1 MNDVEEF
8 LLAVGALD
16 VDHPGGSL
24 LAHLRRT
31 HDTLLSWGARPA
43 VRLAGLTHAAY
54 GTDGFPEPLISTDA
68 RSNLAQLVGSEAEEI
83 VYIYGSCDRK
93 YSYPTISSGAPLFR
107 DRFTG
112 QIRTPDT
119 QLVSDFVD
127 LTIANEL
134 DVLSHNED
142 LKNQHGAGLRDLFTA
157 WHGYASE
164 PANAAADQFFAA
176 P

>member
-16 VDHPGGSL
+16 VDHPGGTL

-31 HDTLLSWGARPA
+31 HDTLLGWGARPA
-43 VRLAGLTHAAY
+43 LRLAGLTHAAY
-54 GTDGFPEPLISTDA
+54 GTDGFPQPLISTDSRA
-68 RSNLAQLVGSEAEEI
+68 NLAQLVGSEAEAI
-83 VYIYGSCDRK
+83 VYTYGSCDRA
-93 YSYPTISSGAPLFR
+93 YSYPTLSGAEPRFR

-112 QIRTPDT
+112 TVHRPEPQMI
-119 QLVSDFVD
+119 SDFVE

-142 LKNQHGAGLRDLFTA
+142 LRTRHGDSLHNLFTA
-157 WHGYASE
+157 WRVYASDQ
-164 PANAAADQFFAA
+164 AAAAVDGFFA
-176 P
+176 

>member
-43 VRLAGLTHAAY
+43 LRLAGLTHAAY
-54 GTDGFPEPLISTDA
+54 GTDGFPQPLISTDA
-68 RSNLAQLVGSEAEEI
+68 RSNLAQLIGSEAEEI
-83 VYIYGSCDRK
+83 VYTYGGCDRK
-93 YSYPTISSGAPLFR
+93 FSYPTLSDGTPRFR
-107 DRFTG
+107 DRFSGTVSEPEL
-112 QIRTPDT
+112 QMIR
-119 QLVSDFVD
+119 DFVE

-142 LKNQHGAGLRDLFTA
+142 LRTRHGEGLRNLFTA
-157 WHGYASE
+157 WRVYASDR
-164 PANAAADQFFAA
+164 ANAAVDGFFA
-176 P
+176 

>member
-43 VRLAGLTHAAY
+43 LRLAGLTHAAY
-54 GTDGFPEPLISTDA
+54 GTDGFPQSLIGVDA
-68 RSNLAQLVGSEAEEI
+68 RPNLAQLVGHEAEEI

-93 YSYPTISSGAPLFR
+93 FSYPTLSDGEPRFR

-112 QIRTPDT
+112 QVRHLEP
-119 QLVSDFVD
+119 QLISDFVE

-142 LKNQHGAGLRDLFTA
+142 LRTMHGDGLHNLFTA
-157 WHGYASE
+157 WRVYASDQ
-164 PANAAADQFFAA
+164 AGAAVDGFFA
-176 P
+176 